1 MPSWSPET
9 RTSVDGSTPEQMER
23 NREAIRARG
32 AMLGFTFNMEQ
43 RSRIY
48 NTLDAHRLLHWAGL
62 EGRQHGE
69 LQVVVAGERTAP
81 VTSAVPLHRAI
92 SRG

>member
-1 MPSWSPET
+1 
-9 RTSVDGSTPEQMER
+9 
-23 NREAIRARG
+23 
-32 AMLGFTFNMEQ
+32 MEQ

-62 EGRQHGE
+62 EGRQHGD